1 MDQLECWF
9 TAIISFH
16 LVVISTSV
24 DYNKRLLSRSSP
36 SKSPQIT
43 TLAAILHFLLNNSA
57 ACGVVKIVY
66 RTGSRWS
73 RLKAPAT
80 ICSDHNDSKRG
91 IPKMQLERTRCF
103 LRQVPSWFEKLSV
116 EGFYGAAKFYVAN
129 KFKLFFLLCSLS
141 RFQFQC
147 CDGLA
152 HVACHFRKDAVKCET
167 R

>member
-16 LVVISTSV
+16 FVVIVSIPSSQVSTIIK
-24 DYNKRLLSRSSP
+24 DCSRSSP

-43 TLAAILHFLLNNSA
+43 TLAAISHFLLNNFA

-66 RTGSRWS
+66 RTRS
-73 RLKAPAT
+73 RLKAPET
-80 ICSDHNDSKRG
+80 ICSDHNDSKKRG
-91 IPKMQLERTRCF
+91 IQKMQLERTRCF

-129 KFKLFFLLCSLS
+129 KFKLFFSLV
-141 RFQFQC
+141 
-147 CDGLA
+147 LA
-152 HVACHFRKDAVKCET
+152 LSLFSFSVVTLSLMSHVIFVKML
-167 R
+167 